1 MTSYI
6 ELEQQA
12 KELMEKANAIRQQE
26 RAAVLADTRRVIDEW
41 KFSVRELGMT
51 RGRRTSLPMKY
62 RDPNT
67 GKEWCGRGAMPK
79 WLSAH
84 LAVGHT
90 KEQFLIA

>member
-12 KELMEKANAIRQQE
+12 KALLEQANAIRQQE

-41 KFSVRELGMT
+41 RFTVRELGMA
-51 RGRRTSLPMKY
+51 RGRRTALPAKY

-84 LAVGHT
+84 LEVGHT